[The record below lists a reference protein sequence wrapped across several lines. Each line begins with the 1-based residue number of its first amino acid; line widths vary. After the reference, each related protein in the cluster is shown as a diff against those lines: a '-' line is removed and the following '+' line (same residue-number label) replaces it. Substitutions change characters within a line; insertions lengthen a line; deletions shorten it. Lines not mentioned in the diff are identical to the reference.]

1 MYTGEKFLVSSEV
14 KSHDAADADA
24 DNQPGLHDRE
34 SRVINNYGDNLNLA
48 MASERQRRST
58 DLKYILHW
66 NEAYGSKE
74 DTESMIQNDL
84 IFSILALAFFLKYSF
99 LLLNWHSKSTLHEKE
114 KEHQLIFF
122 PFQVRIQ
129 DFPRRL

>member
-1 MYTGEKFLVSSEV
+1 MYTGEKFLVCSQV
-14 KSHDAADADA
+14 KRHEAADADA

-74 DTESMIQNDL
+74 KTELMIQNGLFLYL
-84 IFSILALAFFLKYSF
+84 IFSIWPLLSF
-99 LLLNWHSKSTLHEKE
+99 
-114 KEHQLIFF
+114 
-122 PFQVRIQ
+122 
-129 DFPRRL
+129 

>member
-1 MYTGEKFLVSSEV
+1 M

-24 DNQPGLHDRE
+24 DNQPGLRDRE

-74 DTESMIQNDL
+74 DTELMIQNELFLYL
-84 IFSILALAFFLKYSF
+84 IF
-99 LLLNWHSKSTLHEKE
+99 
-114 KEHQLIFF
+114 
-122 PFQVRIQ
+122 
-129 DFPRRL
+129 